1 MKDDFGDRMKDYEN
15 VTRHYLTKKI
25 PVIMR
30 LDGKA
35 FHTLTRINFKEKPF
49 DTTFVSYMD
58 EVAKGLLSFVEGA
71 KLAYVQSDEI
81 SLYISDLNDIK
92 TNSWFNYNIQ
102 KMTSVAASYAS
113 SKFNSL
119 FKNDKFLA
127 LFDARCYNIP
137 KYEVPNYFIWRQM
150 DCYRNAVNSIA
161 QYHFSQKELNGKKLP
176 EVKKM
181 IQDKY
186 EESVEKKFNHEFLW
200 GRTFMRR
207 EDKPYVIVFKDE
219 REMIQSL

>member
-35 FHTLTRINFKEKPF
+35 FHTLTKMYFKEKPF
-49 DTTFVSYMD
+49 DTTFIFYMN
-58 EVAKGLLSFVEGA
+58 EVAKGLLSFVQNA

-81 SLYISDLNDIK
+81 SLFISDLDNIK
-92 TNSWFNYNIQ
+92 TDAWFNNNIQ
-102 KMTSVAASYAS
+102 KMTSVAAAYAS

-119 FKNDKFLA
+119 FKNDKCLA

-137 KYEVPNYFIWRQM
+137 QHEATNYFIWRQM
-150 DCYRNAVNSIA
+150 DCYRNAINRIG
-161 QYHFSQKELNGKKLP
+161 QCQFSQKELNGKKLND
-176 EVKKM
+176 VKQM
-181 IQDKY
+181 ITLD
-186 EESVEKKFNHEFLW
+186 EKFNHEFLY
-200 GRTFMRR
+200 GRTFLKS
-207 EDKPYVIVFKDE
+207 DNKPYIINFKDE
-219 REMIQSL
+219 RELFNTGK